1 MDLESECSVLGS
13 VEDSEEITNDAVSG
27 DLENF
32 GESKLQINGS
42 CSVENNDNNELF
54 PEVKQTGAQVLES
67 LSSPPVDLRTEVSP
81 SPTMTRK
88 GFGLKKW
95 RRIKRDANK
104 GGDSSIA
111 TSKMVT
117 QDLPYSGSNSSK
129 RVQVY
134 PESKQKSDGS
144 VSSTNAL
151 VRSLDG
157 FAQLDD
163 SGLGLGPPF
172 AAGTD
177 SENSEDQS
185 SKSSTAASAP
195 RMKYEI
201 PVVGGFPLDKGRM
214 RSLSGKN
221 LTHSQQRSQQGKG
234 RIESTKKARGER
246 VKIEKENSHSSL
258 ESDSRSSN
266 FVFMQGTYFTNNG
279 TQNERP
285 KDYDGEN
292 GDEVQGSEQDNDG
305 HRGVYGRRDGEDGC
319 EESSPEDVV
328 ADSSSEVKEER
339 SENHGSSR
347 DQDPLIES
355 IFALQ
360 SALEALEK
368 ELVKIKE
375 ISKDISVDDSVSD
388 LHTQFIDGE
397 QKLQEM
403 SSDRSVPQSCSP
415 ALQSDVVETANRDVE
430 TELEDLFKQK
440 IEAEVE
446 YLAISRMVQKLQAAA
461 GNHITVLEEQ
471 KALVSEQTQILNKL
485 GDAENKALMLK
496 KQAEKLENF
505 CEDIA
510 SADETVELQQR
521 VCKYSSCFFLQLV
534 LLVIIL
540 SILFQLSPN
549 YVKVVPT

>member
-1 MDLESECSVLGS
+1 MDLERECSVLGS
-13 VEDSEEITNDAVSG
+13 VEDNEEITNDSVSG
-27 DLENF
+27 NLENF
-32 GESKLQINGS
+32 GESKVQTNGT
-42 CSVENNDNNELF
+42 CSVENNDNDELF
-54 PEVKQTGAQVLES
+54 PEVEQKEAEVLES
-67 LSSPPVDLRTEVSP
+67 VSLRPVDLEAEVSP
-81 SPTMTRK
+81 SPTTTTTTTRK
-88 GFGLKKW
+88 GYGLKKW
-95 RRIKRDANK
+95 RRIKRDAIK

-111 TSKMVT
+111 TSKMMT
-117 QDLPYSGSNSSK
+117 QDLPYSGPNSSK

-134 PESKQKSDGS
+134 AERKQKSDGS

-151 VRSLDG
+151 VRNLDG
-157 FAQLDD
+157 FAQLDE

-195 RMKYEI
+195 RMKYEK
-201 PVVGGFPLDKGRM
+201 PVVVGFPRDKGRM

-221 LTHSQQRSQQGKG
+221 LTHSVQRGQQGKG

-292 GDEVQGSEQDNDG
+292 GDEIQDSEQDNDG
-305 HRGVYGRRDGEDGC
+305 RRDVYERDGEDGC
-319 EESSPEDVV
+319 EESSPEDV
-328 ADSSSEVKEER
+328 EEER

-360 SALEALEK
+360 SAQEALEK

-388 LHTQFIDGE
+388 LHTEFLDVE
-397 QKLQEM
+397 QKLHKT
-403 SSDRSVPQSCSP
+403 SSDRRVPQGCSS

-430 TELEDLFKQK
+430 TEVEDLFKQK
-440 IEAEVE
+440 IEVEVE
-446 YLAISRMVQKLQAAA
+446 YLAISRMVQKLEAAA

-485 GDAENKALMLK
+485 GDAEKRL
-496 KQAEKLENF
+496 
-505 CEDIA
+505 
-510 SADETVELQQR
+510 
-521 VCKYSSCFFLQLV
+521 
-534 LLVIIL
+534 
-540 SILFQLSPN
+540 
-549 YVKVVPT
+549 

>member
-13 VEDSEEITNDAVSG
+13 VEDNEEITNDSVSG
-27 DLENF
+27 NLENF
-32 GESKLQINGS
+32 GESKVQINGT
-42 CSVENNDNNELF
+42 CSVENNDNDELF
-54 PEVKQTGAQVLES
+54 PEVEQKEA
-67 LSSPPVDLRTEVSP
+67 EVSP
-81 SPTMTRK
+81 SPTTTTTTRK
-88 GFGLKKW
+88 GYGLKKW
-95 RRIKRDANK
+95 RRIKRDAIK

-111 TSKMVT
+111 TSKMMT
-117 QDLPYSGSNSSK
+117 QDLPYSGPNSSK

-134 PESKQKSDGS
+134 AERKQKSDGS

-151 VRSLDG
+151 VRNLDG
-157 FAQLDD
+157 FAQLDE

-195 RMKYEI
+195 RMKYEK
-201 PVVGGFPLDKGRM
+201 PVVVGFPHDKGRM

-221 LTHSQQRSQQGKG
+221 LTHSVQRGQQGKG

-292 GDEVQGSEQDNDG
+292 GDEIQDSEQDNDG
-305 HRGVYGRRDGEDGC
+305 HRDAYERDGEDGC

-360 SALEALEK
+360 SAQEALEK

-388 LHTQFIDGE
+388 LHTEFLDVE
-397 QKLQEM
+397 QKLHKT
-403 SSDRSVPQSCSP
+403 SSDRRVPQGCSS
-415 ALQSDVVETANRDVE
+415 ALQSDVVETENRDVE
-430 TELEDLFKQK
+430 TEVEDLFKQK
-440 IEAEVE
+440 IEVEVE
-446 YLAISRMVQKLQAAA
+446 YLAISRMVQKLKAAA

-471 KALVSEQTQILNKL
+471 KALVSEQTQILDKL
-485 GDAENKALMLK
+485 GNAENKALMLK
-496 KQAEKLENF
+496 KQLRSWKIFVKTLPVLMKRWSYRRGF
-505 CEDIA
+505 V
-510 SADETVELQQR
+510 STVH
-521 VCKYSSCFFLQLV
+521 VSSCSYFCW
-534 LLVIIL
+534 
-540 SILFQLSPN
+540 
-549 YVKVVPT
+549 

>member
-13 VEDSEEITNDAVSG
+13 VEDNEEITNDSVSG
-27 DLENF
+27 NLENF
-32 GESKLQINGS
+32 GESKVQINGS

-54 PEVKQTGAQVLES
+54 PEVEQKEADVLDSVS
-67 LSSPPVDLRTEVSP
+67 LPPVDLKPEVSP
-81 SPTMTRK
+81 SPSTTRK
-88 GFGLKKW
+88 GYGLKKW

-117 QDLPYSGSNSSK
+117 QDSLYPGLNSSK

-134 PESKQKSDGS
+134 AERKQKSDGS

-163 SGLGLGPPF
+163 SGLELGPPF

-195 RMKYEI
+195 RMKYEN
-201 PVVGGFPLDKGRM
+201 PVVAGFLRDKGRM

-221 LTHSQQRSQQGKG
+221 LTHSVQRGQQGKG

-292 GDEVQGSEQDNDG
+292 GDEVQDSEQDNDG
-305 HRGVYGRRDGEDGC
+305 RQDVYDRDGEDGC

-355 IFALQ
+355 IFVLQ
-360 SALEALEK
+360 STQEALEK

-375 ISKDISVDDSVSD
+375 IIKDISVDDSVSD
-388 LHTQFIDGE
+388 SHKEFIDVE
-397 QKLQEM
+397 QKLQETI
-403 SSDRSVPQSCSP
+403 SDRRVPQDCSP
-415 ALQSDVVETANRDVE
+415 ALQSDVVETANRAVE
-430 TELEDLFKQK
+430 TELEGHFKQK
-440 IEAEVE
+440 IEVEVE
-446 YLAISRMVQKLQAAA
+446 YLALSSMVQKLKAAA

-471 KALVSEQTQILNKL
+471 KALVSEQTEILDKL
-485 GDAENKALMLK
+485 GNAENKALMLK
-496 KQAEKLENF
+496 KQAETLENF

-510 SADETVELQQR
+510 SADETLELQKR

-540 SILFQLSPN
+540 SVLFQLSPN
-549 YVKVVPT
+549 YVEVVPT

>member
-13 VEDSEEITNDAVSG
+13 VEDNEEITNDSVSG
-27 DLENF
+27 NLENF
-32 GESKLQINGS
+32 VESKVQINGS
-42 CSVENNDNNELF
+42 CSVENNDDNELF
-54 PEVKQTGAQVLES
+54 PEVEQKEAEVLES
-67 LSSPPVDLRTEVSP
+67 VSLPPVDLKTEVSP
-81 SPTMTRK
+81 SPTTMRK
-88 GFGLKKW
+88 GYGLKKW

-111 TSKMVT
+111 TSKMMT
-117 QDLPYSGSNSSK
+117 QDSPYSGPNSSK

-134 PESKQKSDGS
+134 AERKQKSDGS

-151 VRSLDG
+151 VKSLDG

-163 SGLGLGPPF
+163 SGLGLGQPF

-185 SKSSTAASAP
+185 SRSSTAASAP
-195 RMKYEI
+195 RMKYEK
-201 PVVGGFPLDKGRM
+201 PVVVGFPRDKGRM

-221 LTHSQQRSQQGKG
+221 LTHSVQRGQQGKG

-266 FVFMQGTYFTNNG
+266 FVFTQGTYFTNNG

-292 GDEVQGSEQDNDG
+292 GDEVQDSEQDNDG
-305 HRGVYGRRDGEDGC
+305 RRDVYDRDGEDGC

-339 SENHGSSR
+339 SANHGSSR
-347 DQDPLIES
+347 DQDPLVES
-355 IFALQ
+355 IFSLQ
-360 SALEALEK
+360 SAQEALEK

-375 ISKDISVDDSVSD
+375 ISKDFPVDDSVPD
-388 LHTQFIDGE
+388 LDTEFIDVE
-397 QKLQEM
+397 QKLQQT
-403 SSDRSVPQSCSP
+403 SSDRRAPQGCSP

-440 IEAEVE
+440 IKAEVE
-446 YLAISRMVQKLQAAA
+446 YLVISRMVQKLKAAA
-461 GNHITVLEEQ
+461 GNHITVWEEQ
-471 KALVSEQTQILNKL
+471 KALVSEQTQILDKL

-496 KQAEKLENF
+496 KQAEKLESF

-510 SADETVELQQR
+510 SADETLELQKR

-540 SILFQLSPN
+540 SVLFQLSPN
-549 YVKVVPT
+549 YVEVVPT

>member
-13 VEDSEEITNDAVSG
+13 VEDNEEITNDSVSG
-27 DLENF
+27 NLENF
-32 GESKLQINGS
+32 GESKVQINGS

-54 PEVKQTGAQVLES
+54 PEVEQKEADVLDSVS
-67 LSSPPVDLRTEVSP
+67 LPPVDLKPEVSP
-81 SPTMTRK
+81 SPSTTRK
-88 GFGLKKW
+88 GYGLKKW

-117 QDLPYSGSNSSK
+117 QDSLYPGLNSSK

-134 PESKQKSDGS
+134 AERKQKSDGS

-163 SGLGLGPPF
+163 SGLELGPPF

-195 RMKYEI
+195 RMKYEN
-201 PVVGGFPLDKGRM
+201 PVVAGFLRDKGRM

-221 LTHSQQRSQQGKG
+221 LTHSVQRGQQGKG

-292 GDEVQGSEQDNDG
+292 GDEVQDSEQDNDG
-305 HRGVYGRRDGEDGC
+305 RQDVYDRDGEDGC

-355 IFALQ
+355 IFVLQ
-360 SALEALEK
+360 STQEALEK

-375 ISKDISVDDSVSD
+375 IIKDISVDDSVSD
-388 LHTQFIDGE
+388 SHKEFIDVE
-397 QKLQEM
+397 QKLQETI
-403 SSDRSVPQSCSP
+403 SDRRVPQDCSP
-415 ALQSDVVETANRDVE
+415 ALQSDVVETANRAVE
-430 TELEDLFKQK
+430 TELEGHFKQK
-440 IEAEVE
+440 IEVEVE
-446 YLAISRMVQKLQAAA
+446 YLALSSMVQKLKAAA

-471 KALVSEQTQILNKL
+471 KALVSEQTEILDKL
-485 GDAENKALMLK
+485 GNAENKALMLK
-496 KQAEKLENF
+496 KQAETLENF

-510 SADETVELQQR
+510 SADETLELQKR
-521 VCKYSSCFFLQLV
+521 LV

-540 SILFQLSPN
+540 SVLFQLSPN
-549 YVKVVPT
+549 YVEVVPT

>member
-13 VEDSEEITNDAVSG
+13 VEDNEEITNDSVSG
-27 DLENF
+27 NLEIF
-32 GESKLQINGS
+32 GESKVQMNGS

-54 PEVKQTGAQVLES
+54 PEVKQKEAEVLES
-67 LSSPPVDLRTEVSP
+67 VSLPPVDLKTEVSP
-81 SPTMTRK
+81 SPTTRK
-88 GFGLKKW
+88 GYGLKKW

-104 GGDSSIA
+104 GGDNSIA
-111 TSKMVT
+111 TSQMMT
-117 QDLPYSGSNSSK
+117 QDLPYSGPNSSK

-134 PESKQKSDGS
+134 AERKQRSDGS

-163 SGLGLGPPF
+163 SGLGLGQPF

-195 RMKYEI
+195 RMKYEK
-201 PVVGGFPLDKGRM
+201 PVVVGFPRDKGRM

-221 LTHSQQRSQQGKG
+221 LTHSVQRGQQGKG
-234 RIESTKKARGER
+234 RIESTKKPRGER

-266 FVFMQGTYFTNNG
+266 FVFTQGTYFTNNG
-279 TQNERP
+279 IQNGRQ

-292 GDEVQGSEQDNDG
+292 GDEVQDSEQDNDG
-305 HRGVYGRRDGEDGC
+305 RRDVYDRDGEDGC

-347 DQDPLIES
+347 DQDPLVES

-360 SALEALEK
+360 SAQEALEK

-375 ISKDISVDDSVSD
+375 ISKDFPVDDSVPD
-388 LHTQFIDGE
+388 LHTEFIDVE
-397 QKLQEM
+397 QKLQET
-403 SSDRSVPQSCSP
+403 SSDRRVPQGCSP
-415 ALQSDVVETANRDVE
+415 ALQSDVIETANRDVE

-440 IEAEVE
+440 IKAEVE
-446 YLAISRMVQKLQAAA
+446 YLVISRMVQKLKAAA
-461 GNHITVLEEQ
+461 GNHITVWEEQ
-471 KALVSEQTQILNKL
+471 KALVSEQIQILDKL

-496 KQAEKLENF
+496 KQAQKLESF

-510 SADETVELQQR
+510 SADETLELQKR

-540 SILFQLSPN
+540 SVLFQLSPN
-549 YVKVVPT
+549 YVEVVPT